1 MSENV
6 VAIVRKEPSEHKVI
20 QLAPANIA
28 GLWPS
33 IAAIIKPAVDQVST
47 HTVTDIYRS
56 VLTMRA
62 QMWVE
67 MDDLDVIAATVT
79 EFVDYPSGL
88 YLRIWL
94 CGSCPGTPMDNE
106 MWLEAID
113 QYRSASGAIGFEC
126 IGRHGWLKRFPL
138 KVEGVV

>member
-1 MSENV
+1 METR
-6 VAIVRKEPSEHKVI
+6 AALRPRYVI
-20 QLAPANIA
+20 TFA
-28 GLWPS
+28 
-33 IAAIIKPAVDQVST
+33 
-47 HTVTDIYRS
+47 
-56 VLTMRA
+56 
-62 QMWVE
+62 
-67 MDDLDVIAATVT
+67 VIAAPVT

-138 KVEGVV
+138 KVEGVVMRWTP